1 MALVYSTK
9 NIGKQTLKKQ
19 WFQSVKGTLFFTQ
32 NFMLKLSVME
42 TWWETTEIFRYEGS
56 RFSCLSILRKPQR
69 APLYP
74 KEGNVWESQSMGSS
88 VQGIWGRKAREKMLV
103 KDFRTC
109 HPTYAPVAESLSWVK
124 RDLKSSRYRKST
136 LIFLFPSGDEI
147 PIWKISC
154 LHLKENNTLIYHRG
168 SEKVRWREFYTNRPC

>member
-1 MALVYSTK
+1 MLRGFYFLLRILCSNYQSWKHDERLPKFSGMRALVFLVWVFSGSHRGLRSTQRK
-9 NIGKQTLKKQ
+9 ETSEK
-19 WFQSVKGTLFFTQ
+19 VK
-32 NFMLKLSVME
+32 
-42 TWWETTEIFRYEGS
+42 
-56 RFSCLSILRKPQR
+56 
-69 APLYP
+69 
-74 KEGNVWESQSMGSS
+74 SMGSS

-109 HPTYAPVAESLSWVK
+109 HLTYAPVAESLSWVK